1 MAGGWQGWG
10 QKDHNGIAVD
20 RVCLACGI
28 RAEKVS
34 GCVYDNHYTETPD
47 GERLAR
53 LEVRVE
59 HLEVQNSEIREE
71 IHSLRAEHR
80 EDYQRLQESLQQ
92 LETRL
97 LGNFQR
103 FEEAQRSRA
112 DKQFLWVLGIVIT
125 MWVSII
131 ALGATAVITVLNR
144 LGA

>member
-53 LEVRVE
+53 LEIRVE
-59 HLEVQNSEIREE
+59 HVERAVEDIRND
-71 IHSLRAEHR
+71 IRDLRPEMER
-80 EDYQRLQESLQQ
+80 
-92 LETRL
+92 
-97 LGNFQR
+97 N
-103 FEEAQRSRA
+103 
-112 DKQFLWVLGIVIT
+112 FLWTVGIIIT
-125 MWVSII
+125 TWVS
-131 ALGATAVITVLNR
+131 LMITIVVK
-144 LGA
+144 

>member
-1 MAGGWQGWG
+1 MTT
-10 QKDHNGIAVD
+10 
-20 RVCLACGI
+20 LT
-28 RAEKVS
+28 
-34 GCVYDNHYTETPD
+34 TETPD
-47 GERLAR
+47 GEGLAR